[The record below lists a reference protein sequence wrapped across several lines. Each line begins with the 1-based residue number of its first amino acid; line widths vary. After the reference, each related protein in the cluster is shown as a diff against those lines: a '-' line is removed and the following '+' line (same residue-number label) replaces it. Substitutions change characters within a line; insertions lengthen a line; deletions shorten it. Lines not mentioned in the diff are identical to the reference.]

1 MKRKLFR
8 LFWRYSMASPIN
20 EATTNWPVTHAAAE
34 RQRLDRVLQQ
44 LPAVRQSE
52 VQREL
57 KRDELIKPVQQIN
70 EVMNNYGI
78 HFELHDEAG
87 KIVVKIV
94 SQESGEV
101 IRQIPTEEVIRV
113 AEHLHTMSGLL
124 VREEA

>member
-1 MKRKLFR
+1 
-8 LFWRYSMASPIN
+8 MASPIN